1 MIELR
6 GIKKNFHQ
14 QEVLK
19 GINMAVQKGQVVTI
33 LGPSGSGK
41 TTLLRCMNLL
51 EQPDEGIIQVG
62 DVTIGAQGAKKKEVI
77 ALRRQSAMVFQH
89 YNLFAHK
96 TVIENVMEGLITA
109 QRVKKAEARERS
121 EQVLAKV
128 GLLDKVNH
136 YPSQLSG
143 GQQQRVG
150 IARALA
156 LNPKVI
162 LFDEPTSALDP
173 ELVGEVL
180 AVIKSIA
187 KEGITMVIVTHEMS
201 FAREVSDHVLFMDGG
216 MIIEEGTP
224 EEVFQKP
231 KQERTKRFLRRLS
244 GETDELLSQQPQ
256 MRPQKNPNILP
267 KGVTGHVV

>member
-6 GIKKNFHQ
+6 GIKKTFHQ

-51 EQPDEGIIQVG
+51 EHPDEGSIQVG
-62 DVTIGAQGAKKKEVI
+62 DVAIGAQGAKKKEVI

-109 QRVKKAEARERS
+109 QRIKKAKARERS

-216 MIIEEGTP
+216 IIVEEGTP

-256 MRPQKNPNILP
+256 VQPQKNPNILP
-267 KGVTGHVV
+267 EGVAGHVV

>member
-6 GIKKNFHQ
+6 GIKKTFHQ

-19 GINMAVQKGQVVTI
+19 GISMAVQKGQVVTI

-51 EQPDEGIIQVG
+51 EQPDEGSIQVG

-216 MIIEEGTP
+216 MIVEEGTP

-244 GETDELLSQQPQ
+244 GETDELLLQQPQ
-256 MRPQKNPNILP
+256 VQLQKNPNTLP
-267 KGVTGHVV
+267 KGVAGHVV